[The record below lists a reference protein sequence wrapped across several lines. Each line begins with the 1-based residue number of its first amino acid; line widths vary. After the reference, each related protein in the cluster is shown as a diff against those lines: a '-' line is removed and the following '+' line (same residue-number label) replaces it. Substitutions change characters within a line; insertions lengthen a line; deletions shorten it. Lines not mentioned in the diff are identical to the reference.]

1 MKRCLSFP
9 IIIKFIDIL
18 KVCIIIT
25 YFSCLDHPWKKKW
38 LATIDFPKL
47 ILPWGGGAVVVGL
60 MAATPTEVRAAGVGP
75 AALKAWAKLMLDRT
89 PKYITKFE
97 QLQTWQ
103 FDLWIHS
110 NHQMKLKFEYFWEPL
125 QKVQNLDLIFCQEGN
140 KYPKSTYRYYKP
152 TQTLQ
157 KYQTSNPWTA
167 FDSTLSQ
174 IGSQSYIIQF
184 RSIFLGRWRASAV
197 LKLRFISHYFFL
209 EQLFWTGTEMVWGW
223 LLRLQM
229 KWVVR
234 KNSKEASMHDFKN
247 MDFTGNMLRLKL
259 LPF

>member
-1 MKRCLSFP
+1 MIFWKYASSLHTFP
-9 IIIKFIDIL
+9 VWII
-18 KVCIIIT
+18 
-25 YFSCLDHPWKKKW
+25 PWKKW

-75 AALKAWAKLMLDRT
+75 AALKAWAKLMLDWT
-89 PKYITKFE
+89 PKCITKFE
-97 QLQTWQ
+97 QLQAWQ
-103 FDLWIHS
+103 LDLWIHS
-110 NHQMKLKFEYFWEPL
+110 NLNTFEIPS
-125 QKVQNLDLIFCQEGN
+125 K
-140 KYPKSTYRYYKP
+140 KSKPWTSCFARQRTNTPNRHRYHKP

-247 MDFTGNMLRLKL
+247 MDFTGKMLRLKL
-259 LPF
+259 LPLKEARNICSFYAAG

>member
-1 MKRCLSFP
+1 MNSFKLDGL
-9 IIIKFIDIL
+9 IFGFTQIIKWNWNLNTFENRSKKSKL
-18 KVCIIIT
+18 WT
-25 YFSCLDHPWKKKW
+25 SCF
-38 LATIDFPKL
+38 ARNGTN
-47 ILPWGGGAVVVGL
+47 
-60 MAATPTEVRAAGVGP
+60 TPNR
-75 AALKAWAKLMLDRT
+75 
-89 PKYITKFE
+89 
-97 QLQTWQ
+97 
-103 FDLWIHS
+103 H
-110 NHQMKLKFEYFWEPL
+110 
-125 QKVQNLDLIFCQEGN
+125 
-140 KYPKSTYRYYKP
+140 RYYKP

-157 KYQTSNPWTA
+157 KYQTSNTWTA

-234 KNSKEASMHDFKN
+234 KNSKEATSMHDFKN